1 MFKLIFTSLIFYF
14 IYKIGKLI
22 IPFFMIK
29 NAMNVK
35 KNKNILHKKIEKMD
49 IQDAEY
55 EDAV

>member
-1 MFKLIFTSLIFYF
+1 
-14 IYKIGKLI
+14 
-22 IPFFMIK
+22 MIK